1 MSKSVSFV
9 GNMPKEKFNGQLKIN
24 STPINSAKSAYTLDS
39 KSDFP
44 GPYDHFYDE
53 NGSMKPF
60 SVKGN
65 MTREDLN
72 RINIDARVGLPLE
85 NIDRTKI
92 NSEENPFARGG
103 KSKRKRRKTK
113 RKKSKNRRRKS
124 MRR

>member
-1 MSKSVSFV
+1 MSETNSFF
-9 GNMPKEKFNGQLKIN
+9 GNTPKEKFNGPLKIN

-44 GPYDHFYDE
+44 GPYDDFYDE

-65 MTREDLN
+65 MTRDKLN
-72 RINIDARVGLPLE
+72 RIGIDARVGIKPSIKSE
-85 NIDRTKI
+85 QI

-103 KSKRKRRKTK
+103 KSKKKRRKTK
-113 RKKSKNRRRKS
+113 RKKSKKRRKMSRRR
-124 MRR
+124 